1 MHLNQGDFSKRRC
14 IENLC
19 ISYALVFENRDAFH
33 GSTQPGINLNPTK
46 RSNPNPRLRPNSFFV
61 LSAAKTGWESPV
73 RYRIVNL
80 AVCKAN
86 AAGLKDAHLFDG
98 YELEACIDE
107 GRDDALGGFGR

>member
-14 IENLC
+14 IAENLC

-33 GSTQPGINLNPTK
+33 ESTQSGINLNPIK
-46 RSNPNPRLRPNSFFV
+46 RPNPIQGSDPYSFFV
-61 LSAAKTGWESPV
+61 LSAAKTGLSPV
-73 RYRIVNL
+73 RYRIVHL
-80 AVCKAN
+80 AVRKAN

-98 YELEACIDE
+98 YELEAGIDE